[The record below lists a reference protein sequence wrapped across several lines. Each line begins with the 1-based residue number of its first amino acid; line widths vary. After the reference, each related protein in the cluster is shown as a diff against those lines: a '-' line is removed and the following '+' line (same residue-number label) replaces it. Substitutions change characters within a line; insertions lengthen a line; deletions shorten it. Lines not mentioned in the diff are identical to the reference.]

1 MNVDY
6 YMNDFDEDNGV
17 IPNVLPMII
26 PDDDAMP
33 DYSLNSKR
41 LNKSLPVLPLRDML
55 LFPAVTIPVMVA
67 REKSRLIVDSLENKR
82 DRHIIVVAQKD
93 PEVEDPEMKDLF
105 PYGTIAE
112 VIRVLEVNDDL
123 VTVILQGKQRVELTE
138 LTKSD
143 PYWMGKYRLLED
155 VHPAEEDMEFE
166 ALTDLIKETMV
177 KQRSFRVKLLNHLWP
192 L

>member
-1 MNVDY
+1 MNIDY

-67 REKSRLIVDSLENKR
+67 REKSRLIVDSLEKKR
-82 DRHIIVVAQKD
+82 ATR
-93 PEVEDPEMKDLF
+93 
-105 PYGTIAE
+105 Y
-112 VIRVLEVNDDL
+112 
-123 VTVILQGKQRVELTE
+123 
-138 LTKSD
+138 KS
-143 PYWMGKYRLLED
+143 RNRRRNN
-155 VHPAEEDMEFE
+155 A
-166 ALTDLIKETMV
+166 
-177 KQRSFRVKLLNHLWP
+177 
-192 L
+192 